1 MKFHFNLISDS
12 TFSNRHSLRILWSKS
27 QDFPALDPP
36 PEIDFISS
44 PKSQVFTMVSV
55 SSPDSKQSE
64 AFIATTALFL
74 LFSSSLKEDK
84 VFLRLPATWR
94 DLWTELADKK
104 KEKSDGVDRSAIRT
118 FRDMVRE
125 KRDQELE
132 DGVLIRGAFRNRIPA
147 RVADNSDE
155 SGPDKS
161 VKSSLT
167 PEAYQKIW
175 ADKCNTP
182 NYQMMLVS
190 RLFLFISFKPC
201 STDTVIAISHA
212 ATDVGFQE

>member
-1 MKFHFNLISDS
+1 MDAPL
-12 TFSNRHSLRILWSKS
+12 
-27 QDFPALDPP
+27 
-36 PEIDFISS
+36 EIDFISS
-44 PKSQVFTMVSV
+44 PKSQTFTMRSV

-74 LFSSSLKEDK
+74 LFSSSAKEDK

-94 DLWTELADKK
+94 DLWTEFAERK
-104 KEKSDGVDRSAIRT
+104 KEKADKADRSAIRI

-132 DGVLIRGAFRNRIPA
+132 DGVLIQGAFRNRIPA
-147 RVADNSDE
+147 RTTDNSDE

-161 VKSSLT
+161 LKSSLT

-175 ADKCNTP
+175 TDKFNAP

-190 RLFLFISFKPC
+190 HSNLPGLDAPDK
-201 STDTVIAISHA
+201 TIAISYA
-212 ATDVGFQE
+212 ASNVGFQERSPQRY